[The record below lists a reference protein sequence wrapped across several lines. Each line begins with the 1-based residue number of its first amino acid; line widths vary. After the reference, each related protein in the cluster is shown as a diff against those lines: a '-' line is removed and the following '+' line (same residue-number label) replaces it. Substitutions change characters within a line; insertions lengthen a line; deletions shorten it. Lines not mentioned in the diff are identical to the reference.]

1 MVNPLPR
8 VLLLSGRELEEL
20 LSPGTLIDEVERA
33 FIAFSEGRTVTPP
46 RTVMWVEGNWWGV
59 MQSYVPGYGVGVKVV
74 NVIPA
79 NLERGLPTIQAVV
92 NLFDPATGSPLA
104 VMDGGVLT
112 ALRTGAASA
121 VSAKYMAPRERG
133 PVAVVGTGYQAR
145 YQLRFVS
152 YVYRTDEVR
161 VYDIR
166 EAAAESFKEYAESL
180 GFRVVKCRSAAEAVE
195 GARVVIE
202 ATTTRTPVIEGRYL
216 SRPTHVISIGAH
228 MRDAR
233 ALDDDVISLAETIV
247 VDSREAVMLET
258 GDIRIPVERGIL
270 TLDRVSELG
279 EVASGRKRGR
289 LTDEGITVF
298 KSVGLAIQDAAAAAV
313 AYREALKRGVGR
325 YVDL

>member
-79 NLERGLPTIQAVV
+79 NLERGLPTIQAIV

-121 VSAKYMAPRERG
+121 VSAKYMAPKEG
-133 PVAVVGTGYQAR
+133 GSLAIIGTGYQAR

-161 VYDIR
+161 IYDIR

-180 GFRVVKCRSAAEAVE
+180 GFRVVKCRSAAEAIE

-202 ATTTRTPVIEGRYL
+202 ATTTKTPVIEGRYL

-279 EVASGRKRGR
+279 EVASGRKKGR

>member
-133 PVAVVGTGYQAR
+133 PIAIVGTGYQAR

-180 GFRVVKCRSAAEAVE
+180 GFRVVKCRSAAEAIE

-202 ATTTRTPVIEGRYL
+202 ATTTKTPVIEGRYL

>member
-1 MVNPLPR
+1 VPR

-20 LSPGTLIDEVERA
+20 LSPAILIDEVERA
-33 FIAFSEGRTVTPP
+33 FVAFSEGRTVTPP

-79 NLERGLPTIQAVV
+79 NLERGLPTIQAIV
-92 NLFDPATGSPLA
+92 NLFDPTTGSPLA

-133 PVAVVGTGYQAR
+133 PIAIVGTGYQAR

-233 ALDDDVISLAETIV
+233 ALDDDAISLAETVV

-258 GDIRIPVERGIL
+258 GDIRIPVERGML

>member
-1 MVNPLPR
+1 VPR

-20 LSPGTLIDEVERA
+20 LSPAILIDEVERA
-33 FIAFSEGRTVTPP
+33 FVAFSEGRTVTPP

-79 NLERGLPTIQAVV
+79 NLERGLPTIQAIV
-92 NLFDPATGSPLA
+92 NLFDPTTGSPLA

-133 PVAVVGTGYQAR
+133 PIAIVGTGYQAR

-180 GFRVVKCRSAAEAVE
+180 GFRVVKCRSTAEAVE

-233 ALDDDVISLAETIV
+233 ALDDDAISLAETVV

-258 GDIRIPVERGIL
+258 GDIRIPVERGML

-279 EVASGRKRGR
+279 EVASGRKKGR

>member
-1 MVNPLPR
+1 MVNLLPR
-8 VLLLSGRELEEL
+8 VLLLSGRELEEI
-20 LSPGTLIDEVERA
+20 LSPSILIDEVERA
-33 FIAFSEGRTVTPP
+33 FIEFSEGRTVTPP

-79 NLERGLPTIQAVV
+79 NLERGLPTIQAIV
-92 NLFDPATGSPLA
+92 NLFDPVTGSPLA

-121 VSAKYMAPRERG
+121 ISAKYMAPKERG
-133 PVAVVGTGYQAR
+133 PLAIIGTGYQAR
-145 YQLRFVS
+145 YQLKFVS
-152 YVYRTDEVR
+152 HVYRTDEVR

-166 EAAAESFKEYAESL
+166 ESAAESFREYAESL
-180 GFRVVKCRSAAEAVE
+180 GFKVVKCRSPAEAIE
-195 GARVVIE
+195 GAKVVIE
-202 ATTTRTPVIEGRYL
+202 ATTTKTPVIEGRYL

-233 ALDDDVISLAETIV
+233 ALDDDAIALAETVV

-258 GDIRIPVERGIL
+258 GDIRIPVEKGIL
-270 TLDRVSELG
+270 TMDRVSELG
-279 EVASGRKRGR
+279 EVASGRRRGR
-289 LTDEGITVF
+289 LTDEGVTIF

-313 AYREALKRGVGR
+313 AYREAVRRGVGK

>member
-1 MVNPLPR
+1 MPR

-20 LSPGTLIDEVERA
+20 LSPAILIDEVERA
-33 FIAFSEGRTVTPP
+33 FVAFSEGRTVTPP

-79 NLERGLPTIQAVV
+79 NLERGLPTIQAIV

-133 PVAVVGTGYQAR
+133 PIAIVGTGYQAR

-180 GFRVVKCRSAAEAVE
+180 GFRVVKCRSATEAVE

-233 ALDDDVISLAETIV
+233 ALDDDAISLAETVV

-279 EVASGRKRGR
+279 EVASGRRRGR

>member
-1 MVNPLPR
+1 MPR

-180 GFRVVKCRSAAEAVE
+180 GFRVVKCRSAAEAIE

-202 ATTTRTPVIEGRYL
+202 ATTTKTPVIEGRYL

>member
-1 MVNPLPR
+1 VPR

-20 LSPGTLIDEVERA
+20 LSPAILIDEVERA
-33 FIAFSEGRTVTPP
+33 FVAFSEGRTVTPP

-79 NLERGLPTIQAVV
+79 NLERGLPTIQAIV
-92 NLFDPATGSPLA
+92 NLFDPTTGSPLA

-121 VSAKYMAPRERG
+121 VSARYMAPRERG
-133 PVAVVGTGYQAR
+133 PIAIVGTGYQAR

-233 ALDDDVISLAETIV
+233 ALDDDAISLAETVV

-279 EVASGRKRGR
+279 EVASGRRRGR

>member
-1 MVNPLPR
+1 VPR

-20 LSPGTLIDEVERA
+20 LSPAILIDEVERA
-33 FIAFSEGRTVTPP
+33 FVAFSEGRTVTPP

-79 NLERGLPTIQAVV
+79 NLERGLPTIQAIV

-133 PVAVVGTGYQAR
+133 PIAIVGTGYQAR
-145 YQLRFVS
+145 YQLKFVS

-161 VYDIR
+161 IYDIR

-180 GFRVVKCRSAAEAVE
+180 GFRVVRCRSATEAIE

-233 ALDDDVISLAETIV
+233 ALDDNTVSLAETVV

-258 GDIRIPVERGIL
+258 GDIRIPVEKGIL

-279 EVASGRKRGR
+279 EVASGRKKGR

-313 AYREALKRGVGR
+313 AYREALRRGVGR